1 MKQLAFV
8 AQYCIDR
15 NATQAAIHA
24 GYAPKNARIT
34 ASQLLTKP
42 NIQAEL
48 NKKLNVIA
56 KRNDITVDRIVQELT
71 RIGTV
76 DIRDA
81 FDENGNLKPIKEIP
95 EDVAR
100 AIAGIEVDD
109 LFEGSGRE
117 KEKIGYTRKIRL
129 TDKVRALET
138 LGKHFKM
145 FGSQEAPRSPEQHLH
160 LHFEDKNTN
169 ELAKEIMSQLPT
181 RKEPESSVPA

>member
-1 MKQLAFV
+1 MQIVGIKAE
-8 AQYCIDR
+8 ID
-15 NATQAAIHA
+15 
-24 GYAPKNARIT
+24 
-34 ASQLLTKP
+34 
-42 NIQAEL
+42 
-48 NKKLNVIA
+48 KKLCTIA

-81 FDENGNLKPIKEIP
+81 FDENGNLLPIKDIP

-100 AIAGIEVDD
+100 AISGIDVDE
-109 LFEGSGRE
+109 LYEGSGKDRE
-117 KEKIGYTRKIRL
+117 RIGDTRKIRL

-145 FGSQEAPRSPEQHLH
+145 FGSQEAPRPPEQHLH
-160 LHFEDKNTN
+160 LHFEDKNSN